1 MSVPPLS
8 RLTIR
13 RKERRAANNNY
24 SKLCKTLRRKL
35 EKLCSVYDAEIYFVA
50 YRNGRYNGFMT
61 TDDRGQSWSPP
72 DNESLVSRLLF
83 YHLSAFW

>member
-1 MSVPPLS
+1 MSILPGS
-8 RLTIR
+8 RLNIR

-24 SKLCKTLRRKL
+24 SRLCKTLRRKL
-35 EKLCSVYDAEIYFVA
+35 EKLCSVYDADIYFMA

-72 DNESLVSRLLF
+72 DKESLVSRFLF
-83 YHLSAFW
+83 YRFSALW